1 MNHPSVY
8 ILIAAF
14 NESSVIG
21 QVIRDCQKE
30 GFARAIVIDDGSEDT
45 TGEVARQ
52 TGAVVITHPL
62 NCGKSAAI
70 STGLQY
76 LQNKAKPD
84 SIVVLMDADGQHLAT
99 EIKLLVNPLLSDPQ
113 LDVTYGVRTISAD
126 TPLVNRLGRRIGD
139 WISVLYTG
147 RYFAD
152 SQCGFRAFRL
162 RAITGLEL
170 GIDRY
175 AIETQMLRHIVERKL
190 ISLPVSI
197 SNIYTEYSRNK
208 RHKQGIMQGLKTLVS
223 LAQ

>member
-1 MNHPSVY
+1 M
-8 ILIAAF
+8 
-14 NESSVIG
+14 
-21 QVIRDCQKE
+21 
-30 GFARAIVIDDGSEDT
+30 
-45 TGEVARQ
+45 
-52 TGAVVITHPL
+52 
-62 NCGKSAAI
+62 
-70 STGLQY
+70 
-76 LQNKAKPD
+76 
-84 SIVVLMDADGQHLAT
+84 LMDADGQHLAR
-99 EIKLLVNPLLSDPQ
+99 EIKLLVSPLLSDPQ
-113 LDVTYGVRTISAD
+113 LDVTYGVRTTSAD

-175 AIETQMLRHIVERKL
+175 AIETQMLRHMVVHRLK
-190 ISLPVSI
+190 SLPVNI

>member
-8 ILIAAF
+8 VLIAAF

-21 QVIRDCQKE
+21 QVICDCQKE
-30 GFARAIVIDDGSEDT
+30 GFAHIIVIDDGSEDA
-45 TGEVARQ
+45 TGDIARQ
-52 TGAVVITHPL
+52 AGAIVITHPL

-76 LQNKAKPD
+76 LQNIAKPD
-84 SIVVLMDADGQHLAT
+84 DIVVLMDADGQHLAS
-99 EIKLLVNPLLSDPQ
+99 EIKLLVSPQLSDPQ
-113 LDVTYGVRTISAD
+113 LEVAYGVRTISPD

-147 RYFAD
+147 KYFAD

-162 RAITGLEL
+162 RTIAGLEL

-190 ISLPVSI
+190 KSLPVSI
-197 SNIYTEYSRNK
+197 TNIYTEYSRNK
-208 RHKQGIMQGLKTLVS
+208 LHKQGIMQGLKTLVS

>member
-1 MNHPSVY
+1 MNHPSIY

-14 NESSVIG
+14 NESTVIG
-21 QVIRDCQKE
+21 QVIKDCQKE
-30 GFARAIVIDDGSEDT
+30 GFTHIIVIDDGSEDT
-45 TGEVARQ
+45 TSEVARQ
-52 TGAVVITHPL
+52 AGAIVITHPL

-76 LQNKAKPD
+76 LQSQAKPD
-84 SIVVLMDADGQHLAT
+84 DIIVLMDADGQHLAS
-99 EIKLLVNPLLSDPQ
+99 EIKLLITPLINDPLLDIA
-113 LDVTYGVRTISAD
+113 YGVRRISAE
-126 TPLVNRLGRRIGD
+126 TPIVNRLGRRIGD

-147 RYFAD
+147 KYFAD

-175 AIETQMLRHIVERKL
+175 AIETQMLRHIVVHRLK
-190 ISLPVSI
+190 SLPVKI

-208 RHKQGIMQGLKTLVS
+208 HHKQGIMQGLKTLVS

>member
-1 MNHPSVY
+1 MNRSSVY

-14 NESSVIG
+14 NESPVMG

-30 GFARAIVIDDGSEDT
+30 SFTHIIVIDDGSEDT

-52 TGAVVITHPL
+52 AGATVITLPL

-76 LQNKAKPD
+76 LQNKVNPD
-84 SIVVLMDADGQHLAT
+84 DIVVLMDADGQHLAT
-99 EIKLLVNPLLSDPQ
+99 EIKLLVNPLLGDPQ
-113 LDVTYGVRTISAD
+113 LDVAYGVRTISSD

-147 RYFAD
+147 RYFPD

-175 AIETQMLRHIVERKL
+175 AIETLMLRHIVEHKL
-190 ISLPVSI
+190 KSLPVNI

>member
-1 MNHPSVY
+1 MNQAPIY

-14 NESSVIG
+14 NESTVIG
-21 QVIRDCQKE
+21 QVIKDCQKE
-30 GFARAIVIDDGSEDT
+30 GFDRVVVIDDGSEDV

-52 TGAVVITHPL
+52 AGAAVITHPL

-76 LQNKAKPD
+76 LHGQAKHD
-84 SIVVLMDADGQHLAT
+84 DIVVLMDADGQHLAS
-99 EIKLLVNPLLSDPQ
+99 EIKLLITPLLNDPQ
-113 LDVTYGVRTISAD
+113 LDVTYGVRTISAE
-126 TPLVNRLGRRIGD
+126 TPLVNRLGRRVGD

-175 AIETQMLRHIVERKL
+175 AIETQMLRYIVEHRLK
-190 ISLPVSI
+190 SLPVSV

-208 RHKQGIMQGLKTLVS
+208 HHKQGIMQGLKTLVS

>member
-1 MNHPSVY
+1 MNRPTIY

-21 QVIRDCQKE
+21 QVIQDCQKE
-30 GFARAIVIDDGSEDT
+30 GFVHILVIDDGSEDA
-45 TGEVARQ
+45 TGDMARQ
-52 TGAVVITHPL
+52 AGAIVITHPL

-84 SIVVLMDADGQHLAT
+84 DIVVLMDADGQHLAT
-99 EIKLLVNPLLSDPQ
+99 EIKPLVTPLLTDPK
-113 LDVTYGVRTISAD
+113 LDVTYGVRTISPD
-126 TPLVNRLGRRIGD
+126 TPLVNRLGRRLGD
-139 WISVLYTG
+139 WIGVLYTG

-152 SQCGFRAFRL
+152 TQCGFRAFRL

-175 AIETQMLRHIVERKL
+175 AIETQMLRHIVVRKL
-190 ISLPVSI
+190 KSLPVPV

-208 RHKQGIMQGLKTLVS
+208 HHKQGIMQGLKTLVS

>member
-1 MNHPSVY
+1 MNQSSAY

-30 GFARAIVIDDGSEDT
+30 SFTHIIVIDDGSDDT
-45 TGEVARQ
+45 TGEVARRA
-52 TGAVVITHPL
+52 GAIVITHPL

-76 LQNKAKPD
+76 LQHKVNQD
-84 SIVVLMDADGQHLAT
+84 DVVVLMDADGQHLAT

-113 LDVTYGVRTISAD
+113 LDVTYGVRTTSAD

-162 RAITGLEL
+162 RAIAGLEL

-175 AIETQMLRHIVERKL
+175 AIETQMLRHMVVHRLK
-190 ISLPVSI
+190 SLPVSI

-208 RHKQGIMQGLKTLVS
+208 HHKQGIMQGLKTLVS

>member
-1 MNHPSVY
+1 MNHPVVH

-14 NESSVIG
+14 NESTVIG
-21 QVIRDCQKE
+21 PVIKDCQSE
-30 GFARAIVIDDGSEDT
+30 GFTHVIVVDDGSVDAT
-45 TGEVARQ
+45 SEVARQ
-52 TGAVVITHPL
+52 VNAIVITHPL

-76 LQNKAKPD
+76 LQNKANQD
-84 SIVVLMDADGQHLAT
+84 DIVVLMDADGQHLAT
-99 EIKLLVNPLLSDPQ
+99 EIKLLVGPLLSDPQ
-113 LDVTYGVRTISAD
+113 LEVAYGVRTISPD
-126 TPLVNRLGRRIGD
+126 TPLVNRLGRRLGD

-175 AIETQMLRHIVERKL
+175 AIETQMLRHMVVHRLK
-190 ISLPVSI
+190 SLPVKI

-208 RHKQGIMQGLKTLVS
+208 HHKQGIMQGLKTLVS